1 MSCDVVTLEYNIA
14 IKMNK
19 PNQYFEGEGQIA
31 SIKEQYNSIY
41 VLVKN
46 QWSHSNTKLQNFAF
60 VSRTGPSGL

>member
-1 MSCDVVTLEYNIA
+1 
-14 IKMNK
+14 MNK

-31 SIKEQYNSIY
+31 SIKEQSNSIY